1 MCHQLCTTLMF
12 GIHIH
17 LLLVII
23 SLRPILFVVDE
34 TIEMD
39 EFQTKAAEDG
49 ERAVTA
55 VTTGGIVNRNWDF
68 IRLKSSDDQNVSK
81 DVKMSCWKNGRSWED
96 YVGSS

>member
-1 MCHQLCTTLMF
+1 M
-12 GIHIH
+12 
-17 LLLVII
+17 
-23 SLRPILFVVDE
+23 VDE

-55 VTTGGIVNRNWDF
+55 GSTRGIVNRNWDF
-68 IRLKSSDDQNVSK
+68 IRLQSSDDQNVSK

>member
-1 MCHQLCTTLMF
+1 M
-12 GIHIH
+12 
-17 LLLVII
+17 
-23 SLRPILFVVDE
+23 VDE

-55 VTTGGIVNRNWDF
+55 GGIVNHNWDF
-68 IRLKSSDDQNVSK
+68 IRLQSSDHQNVSK

>member
-1 MCHQLCTTLMF
+1 M
-12 GIHIH
+12 
-17 LLLVII
+17 LVII

-55 VTTGGIVNRNWDF
+55 GGQPEELLTAI
-68 IRLKSSDDQNVSK
+68 S
-81 DVKMSCWKNGRSWED
+81 
-96 YVGSS
+96 

>member
-1 MCHQLCTTLMF
+1 M
-12 GIHIH
+12 
-17 LLLVII
+17 
-23 SLRPILFVVDE
+23 VDE

-55 VTTGGIVNRNWDF
+55 GIVNRNWDF
-68 IRLKSSDDQNVSK
+68 IRLQSSDDQNVSK